1 MAEKKITKREVI
13 NSMLA
18 NEVIAQNEVYVA
30 YLKNELALL
39 DKKAERK
46 GKSADEV
53 AQVNAIKSAITETL
67 ATIGK
72 GTVTEIQ
79 KANSELSGYSNQ
91 KLSALLRAMVADEVV
106 KKTTDKGKSYFS
118 LV

>member
-18 NEVIAQNEVYVA
+18 NEVIASNEMYVA
-30 YLKNELALL
+30 YLQNELALL

-79 KANSELSGYSNQ
+79 KANSELSELSNQ
-91 KLSALLRAMVADEVV
+91 KVTSLLKALKEEGVVIRATEGR
-106 KKTTDKGKSYFS
+106 KTIFF
-118 LV
+118 LA

>member
-1 MAEKKITKREVI
+1 MEKKITKREVI
-13 NSMLA
+13 NTMLA
-18 NEVIAQNEVYVA
+18 DVNVQGNEMYVA

-46 GKSADEV
+46 GKSADEI

-67 ATIGK
+67 ATIGS

-79 KANSELSGYSNQ
+79 KANSELSDYSNQ
-91 KLSALLRAMVADEVV
+91 KISAYLRALVSDGVV
-106 KKTTDKGKSYFS
+106 TKATEKGKSIFS

>member
-1 MAEKKITKREVI
+1 MEKKITKREVI
-13 NSMLA
+13 NTMLA
-18 NEVIAQNEVYVA
+18 DTHIQCSEMYVA

-46 GKSADEV
+46 GKSADEI
-53 AQVNAIKSAITETL
+53 AQVNAIKSAITDTL
-67 ATIGK
+67 ATIGS
-72 GTVTEIQ
+72 GTVTDIQ
-79 KANSELSGYSNQ
+79 KANSDLAGYTNQ
-91 KLSALLRAMVADEVV
+91 KLSALLRTMIADEVV